1 MVSKRQARA
10 KNFSSDTILFRSILG
25 VLFIALGILAAISSL
40 NLLQGSVFL
49 AIRRIVQ
56 GLGGTLC
63 LGVPIFIVWG
73 GLLILL
79 SAYRKTSLRAFS
91 LLALFYLFVLGIINL
106 ISRTPDQTL
115 MEYFA
120 KNTDNHYGSVL
131 AKSYEVAALQGSSG
145 GVLGMFTA
153 WPLANFIGTIGG
165 VTVLSLLSLLCLLFF
180 SRFDLFGSLR
190 QLREN
195 RSVSKEQRELEKAK
209 QAHLKKLEQQRAQEE
224 ARKRSVATP
233 AYQRKD
239 RQASAV
245 PPEPGWQ
252 IPAAAALQQKPVRQP
267 MPLAVPQR
275 PPVSLYDET
284 IYPEDSAPILNPMP
298 AASQKPLPPNPYDAP
313 VQAAAPAVHVA
324 ANADASKMLQRMD
337 EIRKRKALIA
347 KQIGDE
353 TILTEPAQEALPFQ
367 PEFPAEHDVS
377 QDRYSAYKSPR
388 KTGNAEFP
396 PSGKRLDDPQLRLP
410 EQKKQAD
417 KKAAISQTPAYTFPM
432 IELLDLRQFSP
443 PIDRQQDAQ
452 SIEKLEETLASFDI
466 PACVQRV
473 THGPAVT
480 RYELGLTSSGVNV
493 KKILSI
499 SETIAMQLAA
509 NGQVRLEVPI
519 PGTNL
524 FGIEVPNREISRV
537 SLAEVLTSPEME
549 RAKGTLCIALGKDI
563 SGRSVICDLE
573 KMPHLLIA
581 GQTGSGKSV
590 CINTI
595 INSLLFRQSPK
606 DLRMILVDPK
616 VVELQGYNDIPHLL
630 IPVVTDPHKAAGAL
644 AWAVQEMLDRYH
656 KMQSKGVRNIAA
668 YNARVIGDEPAL
680 PRIVVIIDELSDLM
694 LACKREVEDSIIRLA
709 QLARAA
715 GIHVIIATQ
724 RPTVNVITGL
734 IKANFPSRISFAVAS
749 SIDSRTILDANGAEK
764 LLGSG
769 DMFYYPTG
777 TSSPIRVQGCYIS
790 DQEIKNVVSY
800 VVNNSESNYDESIT
814 ELMQGGDTA
823 IPAAL
828 NGGTDDGNDE
838 KLEEA
843 VEMVLSDGQASISM
857 LQRRMKIG
865 YARAGRLIDDMA
877 QRGIISQSA
886 GSKPREVLI
895 SYDQYIAQKD
905 AYLS

>member
-1 MVSKRQARA
+1 MANKRRIPA
-10 KNFSSDTILFRSILG
+10 KNYSSDTILFRNI
-25 VLFIALGILAAISSL
+25 LGILLMAMGVLAGASAVS
-40 NLLQGSVFL
+40 LLQGSVFT
-49 AIRRIVQ
+49 AIRHIVQ

-73 GLLILL
+73 GLIVLL
-79 SAYRKTSLRAFS
+79 SAYRKTSQRAFI
-91 LLALFYLFVLGIINL
+91 LLLLFFVFVLAILNMIYKT
-106 ISRTPDQTL
+106 STQTL
-115 MEYFA
+115 MEYYA
-120 KNTDNHYGSVL
+120 KNTDGSYFAVL
-131 AKSYEVAALQGSSG
+131 QKSYAVSAAQGSSG
-145 GVLGMFTA
+145 GVLGMLVA
-153 WPLANFIGTIGG
+153 WPLVTFIGTVGG
-165 VTVLSLLSLLCLLFF
+165 VIILSVLCLICLLFF
-180 SRFDLFGSLR
+180 SRFDFIGSIR
-190 QLREN
+190 QLRDN
-195 RSVSKEQRELEKAK
+195 RSVSKEERALEKSK
-209 QAHLKKLEQQRAQEE
+209 QAHLRKIEQMQAEEEKKRQSL
-224 ARKRSVATP
+224 VTP
-233 AYQRKD
+233 AYMRKNAQHD
-239 RQASAV
+239 AKTVVQQ
-245 PPEPGWQ
+245 PDIPLEPGWQ
-252 IPAAAALQQKPVRQP
+252 APAPMPAQKSVRQAP
-267 MPLAVPQR
+267 QQR
-275 PPVSLYDET
+275 PHVALYDET
-284 IYPEDSAPILNPMP
+284 IVQETPARKSA
-298 AASQKPLPPNPYDAP
+298 SGT
-313 VQAAAPAVHVA
+313 
-324 ANADASKMLQRMD
+324 DASKMLQRMD
-337 EIRKRKALIA
+337 EIRKRQSQIER
-347 KQIGDE
+347 QIG
-353 TILTEPAQEALPFQ
+353 TEPAEPK
-367 PEFPAEHDVS
+367 PEPKPVAANVRIFPAVEQSVEDAP
-377 QDRYSAYKSPR
+377 QDRYSAYKSP
-388 KTGNAEFP
+388 KKSAILEFP
-396 PSGKRLDDPQLRLP
+396 PSGKRLDDPKLLLP
-410 EQKKQAD
+410 ERKAQPEGKQA
-417 KKAAISQTPAYTFPM
+417 KPKSSAYPYPM

-443 PIDRQQDAQ
+443 PIDRQLDAE
-452 SIEKLEETLASFDI
+452 SIQKLEETLASFDI
-466 PACVQRV
+466 PARVQRV

-499 SETIAMQLAA
+499 SETIALQLAA

-524 FGIEVPNREISRV
+524 FGIEVPNREIARV

-563 SGRSVICDLE
+563 AGRSVICDLE

-595 INSLLFRQSPK
+595 INSLLYRQSPQE
-606 DLRMILVDPK
+606 LRMILIDPK

-656 KMQSKGVRNIAA
+656 KMQSKGVRNITA
-668 YNARVIGDEPAL
+668 YNARLVGDEPAL
-680 PRIVVIIDELSDLM
+680 TRIVVIIDELSDLM
-694 LACKREVEDSIIRLA
+694 IACKHDVEDSIIRLA

-749 SIDSRTILDANGAEK
+749 SIDSRTILDAGGAEK

-777 TSSPIRVQGCYIS
+777 SSSPMRVQGCYVS
-790 DQEIKNVVSY
+790 DQEIKNVVDY
-800 VVNNSESNYDESIT
+800 IVKNSETNYDESIS
-814 ELMQGGDTA
+814 ELIQDGDTG

-828 NGGTDDGNDE
+828 GGGGSDDAVDD

-865 YARAGRLIDDMA
+865 YARAGRLIDEMA
-877 QRGIISQSA
+877 QRGIVSQSA

-895 SYDQYIAQKD
+895 SYDQYIARKD
-905 AYLS
+905 TLLS